1 MMRALTVFLLVAAV
15 APAVAWGQAA
25 PVMASQTPMPKM
37 PDPPAPSPHAV
48 VPPAPAAPEGQPPRA
63 PLKPLDQVQIKV
75 WIAEYNE
82 QGLREL
88 GSNLKYTR
96 VVRGVEQSGTLQQLN
111 TNTFNPLNPS
121 FTATLPAPDQTL
133 FDPPL
138 RPDLNTSL
146 PGIQTQGGGGLVA
159 SILSPGYGT
168 VEALFRAIEQKSEVN
183 LVSKPEVLVID
194 NGIAEIH
201 AGGQVPYQNIVY
213 TAAGVGQLNVTWE
226 NIGVNMQLQPLILP
240 NNSIK
245 LDIKD
250 LGVSDVVRVDNIRG
264 IDLPVFATRKQTG
277 NVIVPDGNTFVI
289 GGLSSRVVQKTERRV
304 PILGKIPLIGIG
316 FRGRNSR
323 ATNSH
328 LLIFVEPT
336 IVNLRELTPEA
347 NNALNFWNS
356 PEWMNSERIGKEV
369 TVMQEE
375 PF

>member
-1 MMRALTVFLLVAAV
+1 MMRLLPVLLLIMMV
-15 APAVAWGQAA
+15 SAPGAAWGQAA
-25 PVMASQTPMPKM
+25 PATPMPLM
-37 PDPPAPSPHAV
+37 PAVPTPSEHAAARLV
-48 VPPAPAAPEGQPPRA
+48 APAVPEGQPPRP

-75 WIAEYNE
+75 WITEYNE

-88 GSNLKYTR
+88 GTNLTYTR
-96 VVRGVEQSGTLQQLN
+96 VVRGVEQSGTVQQIN

-121 FTATLPAPDQTL
+121 FTVTLPAPDQTL

-138 RPDLNTSL
+138 RPDFNTSL
-146 PGIQTQGGGGLVA
+146 AGIQTQAGGGLVA

-168 VEALFRAIEQKSEVN
+168 VEALFRAIEQKSEVD

-240 NNSIK
+240 NNSVK

-277 NVIVPDGNTFVI
+277 IVIVPDGNTFVI

-328 LLIFVEPT
+328 LLIFVQPT
-336 IVNLRELTPEA
+336 IVDLRKLTPEA

-356 PEWMNSERIGKEV
+356 PEWQNSERIGREV
-369 TVMQEE
+369 TVMEEE

>member
-1 MMRALTVFLLVAAV
+1 MMRALTVLLLILLVSATG
-15 APAVAWGQAA
+15 VAWGQAA
-25 PVMASQTPMPKM
+25 PPGTPMPKM
-37 PDPPAPSPHAV
+37 PDAPTPSEHAAARLA
-48 VPPAPAAPEGQPPRA
+48 APAVPEGQPPRP

-75 WIAEYNE
+75 WITEYNE
-82 QGLREL
+82 RGLREL
-88 GSNLKYTR
+88 GTNLQYTR
-96 VVRGVEQSGTLQQLN
+96 VVRGVEQSGTVQQIS
-111 TNTFNPLNPS
+111 TNTFNDLNPS
-121 FTATLPAPDQTL
+121 FSATLPAPDETL

-138 RPDLNTSL
+138 RPDQNTSL
-146 PGIQTQGGGGLVA
+146 AGIQTQAGGGLVA
-159 SILSPGYGT
+159 SILGPGYGT
-168 VEALFRAIEQKSEVN
+168 VEALFRAIEQKSEVD

-201 AGGQVPYQNIVY
+201 AGGQVPYQNIAY

-240 NNSIK
+240 NNSVQ

-328 LLIFVEPT
+328 LLIFVQPT
-336 IVNLRELTPEA
+336 IVDLRELTPEA
-347 NNALNFWNS
+347 NNALNFWRS
-356 PEWMNSERIGKEV
+356 PEWQNSERIGREV
-369 TVMQEE
+369 TAMEEE

>member
-1 MMRALTVFLLVAAV
+1 
-15 APAVAWGQAA
+15 VAWAQAA
-25 PVMASQTPMPKM
+25 PAKAPESLPKM
-37 PDPPAPSPHAV
+37 PDPPAASPHAAASPA
-48 VPPAPAAPEGQPPRA
+48 PPAPPVPEGQPARP
-63 PLKPLDQVQIKV
+63 PLKSLAQVQIKV

-88 GSNLKYTR
+88 GTNLKYTR
-96 VVRGVEQSGTLQQLN
+96 VVRAVEQSGTVQQIS

-121 FTATLPAPDQTL
+121 FAATLPAPDQTL
-133 FDPPL
+133 FNPPL
-138 RPDLNTSL
+138 RPDLNTTL
-146 PGIQTQGGGGLVA
+146 PGIQTQAGGGLVA

-168 VEALFRAIEQKSEVN
+168 VDALFRAIEQKSEVN
-183 LVSKPEVLVID
+183 LVSKPEILVID

-201 AGGQVPYQNIVY
+201 AGGQVPYQGIVY
-213 TAAGVGQLNVTWE
+213 TAAGIGQLNVTWE
-226 NIGVNMQLQPLILP
+226 NIGVNMQIQPLIMP
-240 NNSIK
+240 NGWIK
-245 LDIKD
+245 LDIRE

-277 NVIVPDGNTFVI
+277 IVIVPDGNTFVI

-304 PILGKIPLIGIG
+304 PILGKIPLIGMA

-323 ATNSH
+323 ATTSH
-328 LLIFVEPT
+328 LLIFVQPT
-336 IVNLRELTPEA
+336 TVDLRELTPAA

-356 PEWMNSERIGKEV
+356 PEWINSERIGKEV